1 MPNDLQGYITCNNWT
16 DVVKLNKPFLLPW
29 YNLATNRSPIQKG
42 VFKVAVENKDLKSVI
57 WFRKN
62 ADNSLSREGYDFY
75 NWSRDIS
82 DHRNMFW
89 LKDGKRWWEVDE
101 EITHEELEEWK
112 VKVDC
117 PWDETTFAT
126 AIYYGRLDVAKW
138 LYKNQCPFGIRLE
151 YWVDVGVQPILEWL
165 FEINF
170 PFTRIT
176 IFEAVENGNYDLV
189 SRLILFGVELESWLL
204 TKAMYGQHREIVK
217 LLLDNNCPIDDVEI
231 NSSVFQT
238 NNLDFIQFLFDS
250 GIPLGENPLE
260 FASTCDL
267 EILNWVYSKTPIL
280 TIETFQDY
288 VGWGTLENMQW
299 LKEKNCPWD
308 SSAYWST
315 DLDKIKWLIDNNCPI
330 DASVIANIVKRD
342 NENVFTALQFMLSN
356 DFPIDETAYCNAM
369 AIEGTRILDLLYRY
383 SPKLTVNVFKE
394 AVLSDELE
402 KVVWCVEHNCP
413 FDESVYDGIGEST
426 DSLAIKKYLSEIH
439 SNIR

>member
-1 MPNDLQGYITCNNWT
+1 
-16 DVVKLNKPFLLPW
+16 
-29 YNLATNRSPIQKG
+29 
-42 VFKVAVENKDLKSVI
+42 
-57 WFRKN
+57 
-62 ADNSLSREGYDFY
+62 
-75 NWSRDIS
+75 
-82 DHRNMFW
+82 MFW

-101 EITHEELEEWK
+101 EITHDELEEWK

-170 PFTRIT
+170 PFTLTTVSKAIK
-176 IFEAVENGNYDLV
+176 NGNYDLV

-250 GIPLGENPLE
+250 GIPLGEDPLE

-288 VGWGTLENMQW
+288 V
-299 LKEKNCPWD
+299 
-308 SSAYWST
+308 
-315 DLDKIKWLIDNNCPI
+315 
-330 DASVIANIVKRD
+330 VKRD
-342 NENVFTALQFMLSN
+342 NENVFTALQFMLSEN
-356 DFPIDETAYCNAM
+356 FPIDETAYCNAM
-369 AIEGTRILDLLYRY
+369 KTEGTRILDLLYRY

-402 KVVWCVEHNCP
+402 KVVWC
-413 FDESVYDGIGEST
+413 
-426 DSLAIKKYLSEIH
+426 
-439 SNIR
+439 